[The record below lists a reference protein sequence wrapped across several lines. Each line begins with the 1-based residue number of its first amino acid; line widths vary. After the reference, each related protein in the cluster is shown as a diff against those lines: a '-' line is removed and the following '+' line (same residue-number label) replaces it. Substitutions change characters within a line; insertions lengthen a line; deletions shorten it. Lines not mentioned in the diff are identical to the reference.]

1 MSETWRQ
8 TVAKYTTAIPGVNA
22 NAATLVLRI
31 ADDAGFFGGTASP
44 GVTEIT
50 RTLRVKYPSP
60 VQARLIDGENYI
72 AGDRTVNVDWAQ
84 LQAALT
90 IGQSGDPEIVISGAT
105 VTLSEARPF
114 DAAHHWGIYP
124 GMDTFI
130 IGGGTWSVVRIDD
143 IGYMDGVP
151 AKFSLTLRR

>member
-1 MSETWRQ
+1 MSGETWRQ
-8 TVAKYTTAIPGVNA
+8 TVAKHTTAIPGVNA

-31 ADDAGFFGGTASP
+31 KAGDGFFGGEATVA
-44 GVTEIT
+44 EI
-50 RTLRVKYPSP
+50 RRSISARYPAP

-84 LQAALT
+84 LQFALT
-90 IGQSGDPEIVISGAT
+90 VGQPGDPAIIAGGIRK
-105 VTLSEARPF
+105 TLSEARPF
-114 DAAHHWGIYP
+114 DAAHHWGISP
-124 GMDTFI
+124 GEDVFI